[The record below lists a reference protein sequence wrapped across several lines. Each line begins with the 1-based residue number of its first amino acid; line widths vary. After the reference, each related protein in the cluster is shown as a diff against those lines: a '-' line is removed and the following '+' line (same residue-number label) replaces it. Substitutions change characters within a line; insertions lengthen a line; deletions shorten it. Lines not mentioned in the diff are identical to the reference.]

1 MVSKNEKSGPFE
13 SENGD
18 KYTPPAEKESGQGGR
33 RTMEERKS
41 TTRAVPLLDKT
52 GAD

>member
-1 MVSKNEKSGPFE
+1 MRKAVHLKARMATNTHHLL
-13 SENGD
+13 
-18 KYTPPAEKESGQGGR
+18 YRESGQWGR